1 MKNII
6 ALTFLIL
13 IVGCA
18 PPALVKKEA
27 ESVLIG
33 DCLKLFSC
41 GMPGCYNYGNPG
53 DKPIT
58 AFAIAFSKDKRQQ
71 VCSSIKPQDIFKIKD
86 CEVWGCDYTPKEVQ
100 DLAIQRCEALK
111 LTTHIFPKDW
121 DKCEIYAIGWNIV
134 YKKKTD
140 VEVEKPEVV
149 KPTPISKKTT
159 PKVSIDDA
167 KKQCEDIGFKAGT
180 EKFGECVLRLNR

>member
-1 MKNII
+1 MRKIF
-6 ALTFLIL
+6 LTVFVFLL
-13 IVGCA
+13 IGCA
-18 PPALVKKEA
+18 PPALIKKEA
-27 ESVLIG
+27 QSDLSG

-71 VCSSIKPQDIFKIKD
+71 VCASTRPQDIYKIKD
-86 CEVWGCDYTPKEVQ
+86 CEMWGCDFTPKEVQ
-100 DLAIQRCEALK
+100 DLAIQRCEKHK
-111 LTTHIFPKDW
+111 LTTHIYPKDW

-134 YKKKTD
+134 YKKNKD
-140 VEVEKPEVV
+140 IEVKKSEPIDSA
-149 KPTPISKKTT
+149 PTIKT

-167 KKQCEDIGFKAGT
+167 KKQCTDIGFKVGT
-180 EKFGECVLRLNR
+180 ERFGECVLELNK